1 VTVSGSGFT
10 GATAVNFGPGNPGT
24 GVLVVPDGTQLIVT
38 SPAGGGTVD
47 VTVTTPLG
55 TSPVVPADH
64 FTYTKPPK
72 EGKDKEKDQ
81 KDVKDKDKDK
91 DKDKEK
97 ERLKDNLKDKEKD
110 KDIRDVRPVQ
120 PFATPGL
127 GQQAAGRAFIGPDER
142 PAVGSN
148 VLNDDEQD
156 LS

>member
-1 VTVSGSGFT
+1 
-10 GATAVNFGPGNPGT
+10 
-24 GVLVVPDGTQLIVT
+24 VLVVPDGTQLIVT

-81 KDVKDKDKDK
+81 KDVKDKDKE
-91 DKDKEK
+91 KDKEK
-97 ERLKDNLKDKEKD
+97 ELLRDKVNVLEKVSD
-110 KDIRDVRPVQ
+110 KIRDVRPVQ
-120 PFATPGL
+120 PLATPGP
-127 GQQAAGRAFIGPDER
+127 GQQAAGRAVGRAFIGPDER